1 MTAII
6 AVITN
11 AGIMCFTME
20 LIPFTSWGQ
29 VWLFIGFQ
37 YVIFIAMAIFA
48 YLVDDVPEDVAIQL
62 QRQEYLR
69 ERAEMTDEERTEEK
83 TKGKTGSRPVQTNIP
98 ESLLSVREYFSS
110 DFLLKPIVLFL
121 IRFMTLMKKILLKK
135 LLLPKVVIALSVEL
149 LLLD

>member
-20 LIPFTSWGQ
+20 LIPFTAWGE

-37 YVIFIAMAIFA
+37 YVIFVAMAVFSYI
-48 YLVDDVPEDVAIQL
+48 VDDVPEDVAIQL

-69 ERAEMTDEERTEEK
+69 ERAEMSDEERQEENI
-83 TKGKTGSRPVQTNIP
+83 KGKTGSRPVQTNIP
-98 ESLLSVREYFSS
+98 ESLLSVR
-110 DFLLKPIVLFL
+110 
-121 IRFMTLMKKILLKK
+121 
-135 LLLPKVVIALSVEL
+135 
-149 LLLD
+149 